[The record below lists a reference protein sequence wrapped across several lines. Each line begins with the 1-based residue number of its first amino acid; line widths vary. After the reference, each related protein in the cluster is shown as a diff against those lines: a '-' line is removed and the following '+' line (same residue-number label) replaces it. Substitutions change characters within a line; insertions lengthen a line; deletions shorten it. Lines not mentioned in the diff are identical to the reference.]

1 MPGRAGFG
9 WALCRAPDGRRLCPI
24 PIRGVIV
31 DVVGSPR
38 PGSNALFAFVPHLVD
53 CVALLII
60 GCVVAKIVAEDHAGQ
75 AGAHPD
81 QEDLR

>member
-1 MPGRAGFG
+1 M
-9 WALCRAPDGRRLCPI
+9 
-24 PIRGVIV
+24 

-38 PGSNALFAFVPHLVD
+38 PGSSALFAFVPHLVG